1 MKNLPAN
8 SLALQVLFKMSIGA
22 IMVVL
27 LITSL
32 GYWYVY
38 DKAEREA
45 IDKLKAFVVTR
56 TQQES
61 VVFRLAEDNL
71 NDFKKEYLTLYH
83 LAPQFSEEDFTA
95 LFFRDDKGATRMKN
109 QYFSGVMMPN
119 GLYRSGMSGFIGNNV
134 ATINADLKRR
144 LILAY
149 HLIAEMGPRCVTRF
163 SKFYLH
169 ATFPENAIIVYW
181 PEAPWGLNA
190 RADLIMTDG
199 AVVKGT
205 LQQYNPER
213 RAVWTDLYYD
223 LTANKW
229 TITYEL
235 PVDDEGRHLL
245 TPSHDVRLND
255 LVDRLSVEHLEGS
268 YNFIVSAD
276 GKLIAHPHKLDEIK
290 KEMGVISLD
299 KLKDPILSSMFVQI
313 RDSGDITDDVKIID
327 DDVNATYLA
336 VAKMSGPEW
345 WYVTVYPKNL
355 IKEKAHST
363 ASIII
368 ILGIM
373 FFCCMMLIVLYVIR
387 KSVETP
393 VNLLK
398 IAAEKLSEG
407 DYSFVIDGK
416 LKVPAFVPNEI
427 DLLVK
432 AFCKMA
438 IQINDSNKILEE
450 KIEERTQA
458 LATANK
464 QLTRLS
470 FFDSLTGIH
479 NRRAF
484 DQDMQVKFQ
493 EAQERGENFA
503 LMICDI
509 DFFKLYND
517 HYGHEGGDQ
526 VLKETADAMVA
537 SVGMKGNVYRYGGEE
552 FAIIMN
558 YDEAHSYEETALTLL
573 KEIEQL
579 NWPHCASPYGIL
591 TVSAGLVIY
600 QQAFQEVKEMF
611 VAADQKLYSAKKS
624 GRNQLTY

>member
-1 MKNLPAN
+1 MRKLPAN
-8 SLALQVLFKMSIGA
+8 SLALQVLLKMSIGA

-38 DKAEREA
+38 EQVEQEA
-45 IDKLKAFVVTR
+45 IGKLKAFVLTR

-71 NDFKKEYLTLYH
+71 NGFKKEYLTLYQ
-83 LAPQFSEEDFTA
+83 LAPPFSDTDFTT
-95 LFFRDDKGATRMKN
+95 LFFRDEQGATRMKKE
-109 QYFSGVMMPN
+109 YFAGTMMSN

-134 ATINADLKRR
+134 KIIDANLKRR

-149 HLIAEMGPRCVTRF
+149 HLISEMGPRCVTRF
-163 SKFYLH
+163 SKLYLH
-169 ATFPENAIIVYW
+169 ASFPENAIVIYW

-190 RADLIMTDG
+190 KADLIMTEG

-205 LQQYNPER
+205 LQKYNSER

-235 PVDDEGRHLL
+235 PVDYEGKHLL
-245 TPSHDVRLND
+245 TPSHDIQLND
-255 LVDRLSVEHLEGS
+255 LVDRLIVEHLDGS

-276 GKLIAHPHKLDEIK
+276 GKLIAHPYKLDEIK
-290 KEMGVISLD
+290 KEMGVINLD
-299 KLKDPILSSMFVQI
+299 KLGDPILSSMFAQI
-313 RDSGDITDDVKIID
+313 QNSGEVTDDVKIID
-327 DDVNATYLA
+327 DHANGTYLA
-336 VAKMSGPEW
+336 VSKMSGPEW

-355 IKEKAHST
+355 IMEKAHST

-387 KSVETP
+387 KSIETP

-398 IAAEKLSEG
+398 IAAEKLSAG
-407 DYSFVIDGK
+407 DYGFVIEGK
-416 LKVPAFVPNEI
+416 LQVPASVPNEI
-427 DLLVK
+427 GLLVK
-432 AFCKMA
+432 AFYQMA
-438 IQINDSNKILEE
+438 IQINDGNRMLEE

-479 NRRAF
+479 NRRSF
-484 DQDMQVKFQ
+484 DQDMEVKFA
-493 EAQERGENFA
+493 EAQAGLGKFA

-526 VLKETADAMVA
+526 ALKETADTMVC
-537 SVGMKGNVYRYGGEE
+537 SIGTLGHVYRYGGEE
-552 FAIIMN
+552 FAIIIN
-558 YDEAHSYEETALTLL
+558 HNPLHSYEEIATTLL
-573 KEIEQL
+573 KNIEERKI
-579 NWPHCASPYGIL
+579 PHSSSPYGIL
-591 TVSAGLVIY
+591 TISAGLVIY
-600 QQAFQEVKEMF
+600 QPTFHEVKELF
-611 VAADQKLYSAKKS
+611 VAADENLYSSKKS
-624 GRNQLTY
+624 GRNQCTY